1 LDLANAIRGFAIL
14 CGDAGRTEEARQLW
28 MEARDLYAAVG
39 VKEGVRESS
48 RWLAHLEELPK

>member
-1 LDLANAIRGFAIL
+1 
-14 CGDAGRTEEARQLW
+14 